1 MASWHREVAMGKG
14 RRLRAGRV
22 VERSVAARR
31 AAESPGW
38 SDIETLLPPAY
49 GAFPPTR
56 TPRGAEGRPPNASQ
70 VLTPTLE
77 RRTRHGRECAELSRL
92 AVERDEL
99 RGRLAEAEREIVAQ
113 VSRERRA
120 GASWGD
126 VGRALGMSR
135 QGARQRFGPE

>member
-1 MASWHREVAMGKG
+1 MGKG
-14 RRLRAGRV
+14 RRLRAERS

-31 AAESPGW
+31 AAESAEW
-38 SDIETLLPPAY
+38 SDIAALLPPGH

-70 VLTPTLE
+70 VLTPTLV
-77 RRTRHGRECAELSRL
+77 RRTHHGRECVELSRL

-99 RGRLAEAEREIVAQ
+99 RGRLAEAEAAIVAQ
-113 VSRERRA
+113 VRRERRA

-126 VGRALGMSR
+126 VGRALGMTR